1 MKIRQG
7 IYYIYNYANKNY
19 MDTKRLQELAGIVS
33 ENLIP
38 FDKDKVKVGDY
49 VEIDKEVID
58 RPRFGIAKYAGYSAT
73 DDQVILK
80 TDKGR
85 MYVKSQYVKI
95 KK

>member
-1 MKIRQG
+1 MI
-7 IYYIYNYANKNY
+7 
-19 MDTKRLQELAGIVS
+19 
-33 ENLIP
+33 
-38 FDKDKVKVGDY
+38 KVKRFTATWCGPCKTLAPVFEQIQASFPD
-49 VEIDKEVID
+49 VTFETIDVDENKEVID